1 MTKKIP
7 IGISD
12 FKVLIENGYYYFDK
26 TKFIPNIIEEF
37 GKSLLFTRP
46 RRFGKTLNM
55 SMLRYFFDIRNAEEN
70 RNLFKNL
77 YIEKTSNIEYQGQ
90 YPIIYLSLK
99 DLKLNSFEETIEE
112 IKNLI
117 AELYEEHIYILEN
130 LSSFNKNI
138 FNHVLNRNANMVE
151 LRNSLKF
158 LSKILKDFYGKNV
171 VLIMDEY
178 DTPIISAYEYG
189 YYDEIITF
197 FRPFLSSVLKDNE
210 HLQMGIMTG
219 ILRVAKEGI
228 FSGLNNLSVYTI
240 LDDKYSDFFGLTE
253 NEVEKSLLDF
263 QMDYRI
269 DEVKSWYDGY
279 KFGETEIYN
288 PWSILN
294 FLSSKK
300 LESYWI
306 NTSDNFLIKKILGNS
321 DDSIREELREIFNY
335 RFIEKSIDKASNM
348 IDVNNTKEI
357 WQLLLFSGYLTIGKK
372 TETTIDSYL
381 LKVVNKE
388 VHNFFQK
395 IFIDNYFKVKY
406 L

>member
-171 VLIMDEY
+171 VLIIDEY
-178 DTPIISAYEYG
+178 DTPIVSAYEYG

-348 IDVNNTKEI
+348 LDVNNTKEI

-395 IFIDNYFKVKY
+395 TFIDNYFKVKY